1 MSIDEEKLSNERVEN
16 TKKRV
21 AHALNLLETAS
32 QEMNEHVSLWAGMGW
47 NDEVVFQMIEE
58 DMLKLGMAL
67 ATLERWHD
75 DNDVS
80 EV

>member
-1 MSIDEEKLSNERVEN
+1 MTIDKEKLANERVEN

-21 AHALNLLETAS
+21 AHALNLLEAAS
-32 QEMNEHVSLWAGMGW
+32 QEMKWACESMNW
-47 NDEVVFQMIEE
+47 NDEVVFQIEE
-58 DMLKLGMAL
+58 GMLKLGMAR
-67 ATLERWHD
+67 ATLERWYD

>member
-1 MSIDEEKLSNERVEN
+1 MTIDKEKLANERVES

-21 AHALNLLETAS
+21 AHALNLLEAAN
-32 QEMNEHVSLWAGMGW
+32 QEMKWACESMGW
-47 NDEVVFQMIEE
+47 NDEVVFQIE
-58 DMLKLGMAL
+58 DSMLKLGMAL

-75 DNDVS
+75 DPDSN

>member
-1 MSIDEEKLSNERVEN
+1 MDKVEKEKLANERVER

-21 AHALNLLETAS
+21 AHALNLLEAAN
-32 QEMNEHVSLWAGMGW
+32 QEMKCACESMGW
-47 NDEVVFQMIEE
+47 NDEVIFQIE
-58 DMLKLGMAL
+58 DGMLKLGMAL

>member
-1 MSIDEEKLSNERVEN
+1 MTIDKDKLANERVEN

-21 AHALNLLETAS
+21 AHALNLLEAAS
-32 QEMNEHVSLWAGMGW
+32 QEMKWACESMNW
-47 NDEVVFQMIEE
+47 NDEVVFQIEE
-58 DMLKLGMAL
+58 GMLRLGMAL
-67 ATLERWHD
+67 ATLERWYD

>member
-1 MSIDEEKLSNERVEN
+1 MDKVEKEKLANERVES

-21 AHALNLLETAS
+21 AHALNLLEAAN
-32 QEMNEHVSLWAGMGW
+32 QEMKWACESMGW
-47 NDEVVFQMIEE
+47 NDEVVFQIE
-58 DMLKLGMAL
+58 DSMLKLGMAL

-75 DNDVS
+75 DPDSN

>member
-1 MSIDEEKLSNERVEN
+1 MTVDNEKLANERVES

-21 AHALNLLETAS
+21 AHALNLLEAAS
-32 QEMNEHVSLWAGMGW
+32 QEMKWACESMGW
-47 NDEVVFQMIEE
+47 NDEVVFQIE
-58 DMLKLGMAL
+58 DSMLKLGMAL

>member
-1 MSIDEEKLSNERVEN
+1 MDKEEKEKLANERVEN

-21 AHALNLLETAS
+21 AHALNLLEAANR
-32 QEMNEHVSLWAGMGW
+32 EMKWACESMEW
-47 NDEVVFQMIEE
+47 NDEVVFQIEE
-58 DMLKLGMAL
+58 GMLKLGMPL

-75 DNDVS
+75 NNDTS

>member
-1 MSIDEEKLSNERVEN
+1 MTIDNEKLANDRVES

-21 AHALNLLETAS
+21 AHALNLLEAAN
-32 QEMNEHVSLWAGMGW
+32 QEMKWACESMGW
-47 NDEVVFQMIEE
+47 NDEVVFQIE
-58 DMLKLGMAL
+58 DGMLKLGMAL

>member
-1 MSIDEEKLSNERVEN
+1 MTVDNEKLANERVES

-21 AHALNLLETAS
+21 AHALNLLEAAS
-32 QEMNEHVSLWAGMGW
+32 QEMKWACESMGW
-47 NDEVVFQMIEE
+47 NDEVVFQIE
-58 DMLKLGMAL
+58 DSMLKLGMAL

-75 DNDVS
+75 DNDMS

>member
-1 MSIDEEKLSNERVEN
+1 MNIDKEQLANERVEN

-21 AHALNLLETAS
+21 AHAINLLEVAS
-32 QEMNEHVSLWAGMGW
+32 QEMKWACESMGW
-47 NDEVVFQMIEE
+47 NDEVAFKIDEG
-58 DMLKLGMAL
+58 MLKLGMTL

-80 EV
+80 KV

>member
-1 MSIDEEKLSNERVEN
+1 MYDKEKLANERVEN

-21 AHALNLLETAS
+21 AHALNLLEAAS
-32 QEMNEHVSLWAGMGW
+32 QEMKWACKSMEW
-47 NDEVVFQMIEE
+47 NDEVAYQIEE
-58 DMLKLGMAL
+58 GMLKLGMAL

-75 DNDVS
+75 ECDVS

>member
-1 MSIDEEKLSNERVEN
+1 MDKVEKEKHANERVES

-21 AHALNLLETAS
+21 AHALNLLEAAS
-32 QEMNEHVSLWAGMGW
+32 QEMKWACESMGW
-47 NDEVVFQMIEE
+47 NDEVVFQIE
-58 DMLKLGMAL
+58 DSMLKLGMAL

>member
-1 MSIDEEKLSNERVEN
+1 MDKEEKEKLANERVER

-21 AHALNLLETAS
+21 AHALNLLEAAS
-32 QEMNEHVSLWAGMGW
+32 QEMKWACESMGW
-47 NDEVVFQMIEE
+47 NDEVVFQIEE
-58 DMLKLGMAL
+58 GMLKLGMAL

>member
-1 MSIDEEKLSNERVEN
+1 MTIDKEKLANERVES

-21 AHALNLLETAS
+21 AHALNLLEAAN
-32 QEMNEHVSLWAGMGW
+32 QEMKWACESMGW
-47 NDEVVFQMIEE
+47 NDEVIFQIE
-58 DMLKLGMAL
+58 DSMLKLGMAL

>member
-1 MSIDEEKLSNERVEN
+1 MDKEEKEKLANERVES

-21 AHALNLLETAS
+21 AHALNLLEAAN
-32 QEMNEHVSLWAGMGW
+32 QEMKWACESMGW
-47 NDEVVFQMIEE
+47 NDEVAFQIE
-58 DMLKLGMAL
+58 DGMLKLGMAL

-75 DNDVS
+75 DPDSN

>member
-1 MSIDEEKLSNERVEN
+1 MTIDNEKLANDRVES

-21 AHALNLLETAS
+21 AHALNLLEAAN
-32 QEMNEHVSLWAGMGW
+32 QEMKWACESMGW
-47 NDEVVFQMIEE
+47 NDEVVFQIE
-58 DMLKLGMAL
+58 DSMLKLGMAL

>member
-16 TKKRV
+16 AKKRV
-21 AHALNLLETAS
+21 AHALNLLEVAN
-32 QEMNEHVSLWAGMGW
+32 QETKWACESMGW
-47 NDEVVFQMIEE
+47 NDEVTNQIEE
-58 DMLKLGMAL
+58 GMLKLGMAL
-67 ATLERWHD
+67 ATLERWYD

>member
-1 MSIDEEKLSNERVEN
+1 MPIDEEKLSNERVEN

-21 AHALNLLETAS
+21 AHALNLLEVAS
-32 QEMNEHVSLWAGMGW
+32 QEMKWACESMGW
-47 NDEVVFQMIEE
+47 NDEVTQQIEE
-58 DMLKLGMAL
+58 GMLKLGMAL

>member
-1 MSIDEEKLSNERVEN
+1 MDKEEKEKLANDRVES

-21 AHALNLLETAS
+21 AHALNLLEAAS
-32 QEMNEHVSLWAGMGW
+32 QEMKWTCSDMGW
-47 NDEVVFQMIEE
+47 NDEVVFQIE
-58 DMLKLGMAL
+58 DGMLKLGMAL

>member
-21 AHALNLLETAS
+21 AHALNLLEVANR
-32 QEMNEHVSLWAGMGW
+32 EMKWACESMSW
-47 NDEVVFQMIEE
+47 NDEVTYQIEE
-58 DMLKLGMAL
+58 GMLKLGMTL

-80 EV
+80 EI

>member
-1 MSIDEEKLSNERVEN
+1 MKTLNTDKEKIAAERVEN
-16 TKKRV
+16 SKKRV

-32 QEMNEHVSLWAGMGW
+32 QEMKWACESMSW
-47 NDEVVFQMIEE
+47 NDEVIFQIE
-58 DMLKLGMAL
+58 DGMLKLGMAL

>member
-1 MSIDEEKLSNERVEN
+1 MHIDEEKLSNERVEN

-21 AHALNLLETAS
+21 AHALNLLEAANR
-32 QEMNEHVSLWAGMGW
+32 EMKWACEYMEW
-47 NDEVVFQMIEE
+47 NDEVTYQIDEA
-58 DMLKLGMAL
+58 MLKLGMAL

>member
-1 MSIDEEKLSNERVEN
+1 MPIDEEKLANERVES

-21 AHALNLLETAS
+21 AHALNLLEAAS
-32 QEMNEHVSLWAGMGW
+32 QEMKWSCESMGW
-47 NDEVVFQMIEE
+47 NDEVVFQIEE
-58 DMLKLGMAL
+58 GMLKLGMAL
-67 ATLERWHD
+67 ATLECWHD

>member
-1 MSIDEEKLSNERVEN
+1 MDIDKEKRANERVEN

-21 AHALNLLETAS
+21 AHALNLLEAANR
-32 QEMNEHVSLWAGMGW
+32 EMKWACQDMGW
-47 NDEVVFQMIEE
+47 NDEVIFQIEE
-58 DMLKLGMAL
+58 GMLKLGMAL

>member
-1 MSIDEEKLSNERVEN
+1 MDKEEKEKHANERVES

-21 AHALNLLETAS
+21 AHALNLLEVAN
-32 QEMNEHVSLWAGMGW
+32 QEMKWACESMGW
-47 NDEVVFQMIEE
+47 NDEVAFQIE
-58 DMLKLGMAL
+58 DGMLKLGMAL

-75 DNDVS
+75 DPDSN

>member
-1 MSIDEEKLSNERVEN
+1 MTIDKDKLANERVEN

-21 AHALNLLETAS
+21 AHALNLLEAAS
-32 QEMNEHVSLWAGMGW
+32 QEMKWSCESMNW
-47 NDEVVFQMIEE
+47 NDEVVFQIEE
-58 DMLKLGMAL
+58 GMLKLGMAL
-67 ATLERWHD
+67 ATLERWYD

>member
-1 MSIDEEKLSNERVEN
+1 MDKEEKEKHANERVES

-21 AHALNLLETAS
+21 AHALNLLEAAS
-32 QEMNEHVSLWAGMGW
+32 QEMKLACESMGW
-47 NDEVVFQMIEE
+47 NDEVVFQIEE
-58 DMLKLGMAL
+58 GMLKLGMAL

>member
-1 MSIDEEKLSNERVEN
+1 MDKEEKEKLANERVES

-21 AHALNLLETAS
+21 AHALNLLEAAD
-32 QEMNEHVSLWAGMGW
+32 QEMKWTCEDMGW
-47 NDEVVFQMIEE
+47 NDEVVFQIE
-58 DMLKLGMAL
+58 DGMLQLGMAL

-75 DNDVS
+75 DPDSN

>member
-1 MSIDEEKLSNERVEN
+1 MHIDEEKLSNERVEN

-21 AHALNLLETAS
+21 AHALNLLEVAI
-32 QEMNEHVSLWAGMGW
+32 QEMKWHVSLCESMGW
-47 NDEVVFQMIEE
+47 NDEVAFKIEE
-58 DMLKLGMAL
+58 GMLKLGMAL